1 MALPFEFCIECGAN
15 KQDAEL
21 MLLHFSQLSFQLLTE
36 TICEFNL
43 NLWQDGSQNWW
54 CEMYPKNLTNSGVR
68 TVKNAVELSEV
79 GLRLYHRLLTAPNF
93 RIALIGF
100 DVGGMW
106 SLSELRLYR
115 DHHEDGSKWL
125 NFRGLVLRKDIW
137 VELDKPN
144 SFWSRFKEGYI
155 WQGYYGESYNP
166 VGAADGF
173 GEELYLLK
181 KEITGK

>member
-43 NLWQDGSQNWW
+43 SLWQDGSQNWW
-54 CEMYPKNLTNSGVR
+54 CEMHPKNLTNSGVR
-68 TVKNAVELSEV
+68 TVKDAVELSEV

-100 DVGGMW
+100 DVGDMW
-106 SLSELRLYR
+106 SISELRNYIN
-115 DHHEDGSKWL
+115 HFHDGSKSL
-125 NFRGLVLRKDIW
+125 RFRGLVLRKNVW
-137 VELDKPN
+137 EELGMPEA
-144 SFWSRFKEGYI
+144 FWSRFKVGYI
-155 WQGYYGESYNP
+155 WQSYEGETYNP
-166 VGAADGF
+166 VRAADGF
-173 GEELYLLK
+173 GEELYLLQEQL
-181 KEITGK
+181 KEK